1 MTIFY
6 PDLKIAAGHNN
17 AAGLVTIETI
27 TAPGDS
33 RPFVYPEAWYHFN
46 PGQFKIRTDQSHYIR
61 GKGLTAWEFTFLT
74 KLQYVYLSDTFCA
87 GGYDGEVTIRTRI
100 RATTYSN
107 LNAKIRLPKP
117 SEVENRLGKIGSPV
131 RITFVSLEVI

>member
-17 AAGLVTIETI
+17 AAGLVTVETI
-27 TAPGDS
+27 IATGDT

-46 PGQFKIRTDQSHYIR
+46 PGQFKIRTDQSFYIR
-61 GKGLTAWEFTFLT
+61 GKSLTAWEFTFLT
-74 KLQYVYLSDTFCA
+74 KNQYVYWSDTFCA
-87 GGYDGEVTIRTRI
+87 GGYDGNVTIRTRV
-100 RATTYSN
+100 RATTYVN
-107 LNAKIRLPKP
+107 LNAITRLPKP

-131 RITFVSLEVI
+131 RIMFVSLEVI